1 VLTGFVSMGA
11 WRRYASTSFKELY
24 PVQERNGTPM
34 VCHPRT
40 KVGLMGEFEIL
51 LSAGGTKKRVH
62 TRLIKL
68 RISFKDNDLDP
79 YSKAI

>member
-1 VLTGFVSMGA
+1 MLTGFVSTGA
-11 WRRYASTSFKELY
+11 CRRHASTSFNELY
-24 PVQERNGTPM
+24 LVRKRNGTPWFATG
-34 VCHPRT
+34 RT
-40 KVGLMGEFEIL
+40 KVGLMGESDIL